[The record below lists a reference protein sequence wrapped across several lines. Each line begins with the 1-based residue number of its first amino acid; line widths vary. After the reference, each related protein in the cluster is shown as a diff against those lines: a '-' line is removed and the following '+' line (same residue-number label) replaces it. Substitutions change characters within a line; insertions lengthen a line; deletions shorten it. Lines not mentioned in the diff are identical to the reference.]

1 MEGKLAA
8 IKEEKKRGSKDDRFF
23 FFGGNIF
30 VETSLNELILWL
42 FHHLKFIPQGV
53 PDWMDIFN
61 FTKLIFYFYNN
72 HLASKINEQV

>member
-8 IKEEKKRGSKDDRFF
+8 IKEERKKRGSKDDRFFF

-53 PDWMDIFN
+53 PDWMDLFS
-61 FTKLIFYFYNN
+61 FTKLLFYFYNN
-72 HLASKINEQV
+72 LVSK